1 MSAGGSVQLRV
12 YRQSRR
18 AMSCPDA
25 ARIAGIS
32 LGEARL
38 IDKDDARD
46 APPPEAFHPLP
57 ALAGPAS
64 TTTEEPAMA
73 RRKKDDDV
81 QEIKKPDFKRAIRV
95 MRNDIEPELESN
107 AESRGNLSAAWKVV
121 EKECHVNKAAAK
133 DFNKLRTMSEEKR
146 DDYLRSLYGL
156 MKEGG
161 VGISRDLVD
170 QMDDDDAPT
179 MPVADREG
187 FDLHTVN

>member
-1 MSAGGSVQLRV
+1 MAGF
-12 YRQSRR
+12 SRR
-18 AMSCPDA
+18 VRPVCRHNP
-25 ARIAGIS
+25 IV
-32 LGEARL
+32 
-38 IDKDDARD
+38 K
-46 APPPEAFHPLP
+46 P

-64 TTTEEPAMA
+64 TTSEEPAMA